1 MFGWRLAGAWQRSP
15 DAPPGRAAGR
25 KAAGDWPCTTIKKEK
40 KKKNPNIRMTRKRTA
55 GQRAGSAGKEQAT
68 GSRYGESE

>member
-1 MFGWRLAGAWQRSP
+1 MLGSAALTLLLA
-15 DAPPGRAAGR
+15 APWGGRQPGTGRAR
-25 KAAGDWPCTTIKKEK
+25 PLKKIKN
-40 KKKNPNIRMTRKRTA
+40 KNPNIRMTRKRTA